1 MSKNEIIDMIRII
14 PRINYLMII
23 ILEEQVE
30 NLFSKL
36 ENKATN
42 RILLQGILKCL
53 INLKTR

>member
-1 MSKNEIIDMIRII
+1 MIRII

-30 NLFSKL
+30 NLINKL